1 MAAAVYS
8 FTKPT
13 DVRGYKEGNKNV
25 RFFDWTSDTGD
36 YAAGGVT
43 KTAASLGFSHIDFV
57 EVGSVATQGTSGA
70 SALGVG
76 VTYVSSGTSVKFQL
90 YESAGSGSPPVEKGN
105 EAMVANF
112 TVRIKVTG
120 SGTGA

>member
-1 MAAAVYS
+1 MAAAVYT

-13 DVRGYKEGNKNV
+13 DVRGYVEGNKRV
-25 RFFDWTSDTGD
+25 RFLDWTSDTGD

-43 KTAASLGFSHIDFV
+43 KTAQSLGFKHIDFV
-57 EVGSVATQGTSGA
+57 EVGSLATQGTSGA

-76 VTYVSSGTSVKFQL
+76 VTYLSSGTSVQFQL
-90 YESAGSGSPPVEKGN
+90 YESAASGAPGLEKGA

-112 TVRIKVTG
+112 TVRLKVTG
-120 SGTGA
+120 V